1 MRAISVWGRSTTT
14 WGAMAEWGSEQV
26 LLFREDPVNTAR
38 RARKRYAR
46 RLRHAQRRALLRRLS
61 HVTAQLERTPEYR
74 QSLQRLLDLGGQ
86 LQSVLDASQRER
98 WLALEEALFDHS
110 SHLQRAYF
118 RAGVEYGR
126 SRAVEALVS
135 GDATGAGASAARSR
149 GNVAGTAVERAAVD
163 RAAVDRA
170 AVDRAA
176 VDRAAVDRAAVDRAA
191 VDRASSNAEPAA
203 LELEIVSALARW
215 LGKL

>member
-1 MRAISVWGRSTTT
+1 MQAISEETIAGETIAEETISKETLAVGGRSSA
-14 WGAMAEWGSEQV
+14 GQVSEQV
-26 LLFREDPVNTAR
+26 LLFREGPVNMAR
-38 RARKRYAR
+38 RAHKRYSR

-126 SRAVEALVS
+126 SRALGALVS
-135 GDATGAGASAARSR
+135 GDETVSRSKIRAGVTRHSAAVRQ
-149 GNVAGTAVERAAVD
+149 N
-163 RAAVDRA
+163 
-170 AVDRAA
+170 
-176 VDRAAVDRAAVDRAA
+176 
-191 VDRASSNAEPAA
+191 SSNAGPAA

>member
-1 MRAISVWGRSTTT
+1 MQAISVRSSA
-14 WGAMAEWGSEQV
+14 GQVAERV
-26 LLFREDPVNTAR
+26 LLFREGPVNMAR

-74 QSLQRLLDLGGQ
+74 QSLQRLLALGGQ

-110 SHLQRAYF
+110 SHLQQAYF

-126 SRAVEALVS
+126 RRALGALMS
-135 GDATGAGASAARSR
+135 DDESEAGASAAQPRTALSR
-149 GNVAGTAVERAAVD
+149 AGVPRG
-163 RAAVDRA
+163 
-170 AVDRAA
+170 
-176 VDRAAVDRAAVDRAA
+176 
-191 VDRASSNAEPAA
+191 SSSAEPAA
-203 LELEIVSALARW
+203 LELEIVSALA
-215 LGKL
+215 

>member
-1 MRAISVWGRSTTT
+1 MGLSMQAISVWGRSIREQNAT
-14 WGAMAEWGSEQV
+14 AERSAKALPV
-26 LLFREDPVNTAR
+26 LLFREGPANTMR

-46 RLRHAQRRALLRRLS
+46 RLRHAQRRALLRRLA

-86 LQSVLDASQRER
+86 LKSVLDASQRER

-126 SRAVEALVS
+126 SRAVGALVS
-135 GDATGAGASAARSR
+135 DDETEAGASAARS
-149 GNVAGTAVERAAVD
+149 D
-163 RAAVDRA
+163 RAVSRAVTGGVTGGAVTRA
-170 AVDRAA
+170 G
-176 VDRAAVDRAAVDRAA
+176 
-191 VDRASSNAEPAA
+191 SNAGPAA

>member
-1 MRAISVWGRSTTT
+1 MQAISVSGR
-14 WGAMAEWGSEQV
+14 ACSEQVSERV
-26 LLFREDPVNTAR
+26 LLFREGPVNAR

-86 LQSVLDASQRER
+86 LQSVLDESQRER

-126 SRAVEALVS
+126 SRALGALVS
-135 GDATGAGASAARSR
+135 EDETAGKASAAQARTALSTSGATSGARSGAR
-149 GNVAGTAVERAAVD
+149 AGTRAGV
-163 RAAVDRA
+163 RTGVSR
-170 AVDRAA
+170 
-176 VDRAAVDRAAVDRAA
+176 
-191 VDRASSNAEPAA
+191 SNSTAEPAA

>member
-1 MRAISVWGRSTTT
+1 
-14 WGAMAEWGSEQV
+14 V
-26 LLFREDPVNTAR
+26 LLFREGPVNMAR

-98 WLALEEALFDHS
+98 WLALEEALFEHS

-126 SRAVEALVS
+126 RRSVEALVS
-135 GDATGAGASAARSR
+135 NDESEEAAGAERS
-149 GNVAGTAVERAAVD
+149 RAAVA
-163 RAAVDRA
+163 RAN
-170 AVDRAA
+170 
-176 VDRAAVDRAAVDRAA
+176 
-191 VDRASSNAEPAA
+191 SNAESAA
-203 LELEIVSALARW
+203 LELAIVSALARW